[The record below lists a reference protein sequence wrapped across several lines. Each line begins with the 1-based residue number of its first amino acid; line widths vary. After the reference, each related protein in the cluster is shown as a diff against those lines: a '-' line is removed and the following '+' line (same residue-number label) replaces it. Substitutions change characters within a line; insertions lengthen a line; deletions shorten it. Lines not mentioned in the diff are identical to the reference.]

1 MALKEFFRPFLS
13 NLLDSVLQQSL
24 EDDVITPEESV
35 LLAQIEIDVR
45 AFEKEVA
52 KQIRA
57 EGGLS
62 KDLDTASFKNRLI
75 DSVRK
80 LALKDGT
87 ISRDE
92 EAIIAKLEEYFSN
105 QPFSQ

>member
-35 LLAQIEIDVR
+35 LLSQIEIDVR
-45 AFEKEVA
+45 AFEKEIA
-52 KQIRA
+52 KQIEA

-62 KDLDTASFKNRLI
+62 KNLDTISFKNRLI

-92 EAIIAKLEEYFSN
+92 EAIISKLEEYFNN
-105 QPFSQ
+105 QSISQ